1 MAVDG
6 SAWDGNR
13 AMGQCSSAS
22 DYRSICAGVRSVGD
36 PDERQHWALPHHYL
50 GKGPN
55 ASGVRNALSRLPQTQ
70 GLSNKSGAQSHL
82 NGHMREVSPQ
92 KSVEEILRRLR
103 FLESTEL

>member
-1 MAVDG
+1 MTVDNA
-6 SAWDGNR
+6 AWDGNR
-13 AMGQCSSAS
+13 AMGQCSTAAQ
-22 DYRSICAGVRSVGD
+22 YRSICAGAHTVGD

-70 GLSNKSGAQSHL
+70 NLASKSAAQSHL
-82 NGHMREVSPQ
+82 NGHMREISPQ

-103 FLESTEL
+103 FLEATEL